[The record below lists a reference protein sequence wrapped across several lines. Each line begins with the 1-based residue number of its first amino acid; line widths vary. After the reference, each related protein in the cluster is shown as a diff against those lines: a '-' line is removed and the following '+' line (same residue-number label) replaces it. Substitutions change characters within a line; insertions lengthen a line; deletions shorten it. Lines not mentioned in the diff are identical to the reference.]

1 MLFRSKRCSFAER
14 CSFAMGCSL
23 AEGSS
28 FAKWC
33 SFAEWCFFA
42 ERCSFADGC
51 SFDDGCSLEA
61 GKKMVGNS
69 IYSCGGMGSEGRT
82 TYGIPTKEGVFVR
95 CGCWFGNLSE
105 FRDRAKEVYGD
116 SEISVEYGIVADLFE
131 ARWKREVGR

>member
-1 MLFRSKRCSFAER
+1 MHKYTQQEFYLFPVIDGIKQCPSGDYSGFEKFAEGCSFAER
-14 CSFAMGCSL
+14 CSFA
-23 AEGSS
+23 E
-28 FAKWC
+28 
-33 SFAEWCFFA
+33 
-42 ERCSFADGC
+42 
-51 SFDDGCSLEA
+51 GCSLEA